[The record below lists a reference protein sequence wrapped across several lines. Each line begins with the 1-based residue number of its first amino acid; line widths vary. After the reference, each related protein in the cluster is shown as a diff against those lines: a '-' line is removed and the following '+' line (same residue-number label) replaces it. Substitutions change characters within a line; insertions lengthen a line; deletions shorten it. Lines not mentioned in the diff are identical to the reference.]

1 MSRAQDGIVAYL
13 ELLHAH
19 RHLIAAAWAN
29 GGALGA
35 GEDNRRAIGELQR
48 RRTLIPYID
57 DEFRLNPSLGRHLD
71 EVFDRARLYALGA
84 DLGAGIERLVQL
96 VDEYEKAGD
105 EGRAE
110 DAERYGADFD
120 YGVFELA
127 ESLRA
132 ELLRLR
138 TLTDNRYADVR
149 TLAEKQ
155 RQNAFWLRRI
165 ERIGAALAA
174 LADNGLRARLEAHTG
189 LAGLQTVFEHQ
200 IGNQLAGWRTQQ
212 LDISATLKAFL
223 YRLREVA
230 PQASRL
236 RSFALHL
243 RQHPDY
249 QPPPPATLVQPPAW
263 LARHAGLRVQAYPQL
278 DRPAIAEVLAGVAA
292 RVPPAPVISRRERA
306 RGRLLDRGAAPAVEL
321 APSPAQQA
329 LQRCLAAA
337 LATDAPLSVLGWKR
351 AQPQYRELPDDLWLL
366 CVLHAAGLHH
376 GSGHAAFARLHLRR
390 IEAPPAHARTGN
402 VVVHDLELWKKA

>member
-13 ELLHAH
+13 ELLHTH
-19 RHLIAAAWAN
+19 RHLIAAAWAH
-29 GGALGA
+29 GGALTA
-35 GEDNRRAIGELQR
+35 DEDNRRAVTELQR
-48 RRTLIPYID
+48 RRTLIPYVD
-57 DEFRLNPSLGRHLD
+57 AEFRLNPSLGRHLD
-71 EVFDRARLYALGA
+71 EVFDRARLYAVGA

-96 VDEYEKAGD
+96 VDEYEKAAD

-127 ESLRA
+127 EGLRA

-165 ERIGAALAA
+165 ERIGSALAA
-174 LADNGLRARLEAHTG
+174 LADHGLRTRLEAHAG
-189 LAGLQTVFEHQ
+189 LAELLAVFEHQ
-200 IGNQLAGWRTQQ
+200 IGRQLAGWRTQQ

-223 YRLREVA
+223 YRLRAVA

-243 RQHPDY
+243 RQFPDY
-249 QPPPPATLVQPPAW
+249 RPPAPESLIEPPAW
-263 LARHAGLRVQAYPQL
+263 LARHAGLKPGARPQL
-278 DRPAIAEVLAGVAA
+278 DRPASAEALAEVAA
-292 RVPPAPVISRRERA
+292 RVPPAPVTTRRERA
-306 RGRLLDRGAAPAVEL
+306 RGRLLDREAAAVVEL

-329 LQRCLAAA
+329 LQQCLAAA
-337 LATDAPLSVLGWKR
+337 LASDTPLSVLGWKR
-351 AQPQYRELPDDLWLL
+351 TQPAHRELPDDLWLL
-366 CVLHAAGLHH
+366 CVLHAAGLGH
-376 GSGHAAFARLHLRR
+376 GPGHAAFARLHLRR
-390 IEAPPAHARTGN
+390 IEAATGARAGN

>member
-29 GGALGA
+29 GGALSA
-35 GEDNRRAIGELQR
+35 GDDNRRAVTELQR

-71 EVFDRARLYALGA
+71 EVFDRARLYAVGA
-84 DLGAGIERLVQL
+84 DLGAAIERLVQL
-96 VDEYEKAGD
+96 VDEYEKAAD

-165 ERIGAALAA
+165 ERIGSALAA
-174 LADNGLRARLEAHTG
+174 IADNGLRARLEAHAG
-189 LAGLQTVFEHQ
+189 LAGLHTVFEHQ
-200 IGNQLAGWRTQQ
+200 IGQQLAGWRTQQ

-249 QPPPPATLVQPPAW
+249 RPPAPESLISPPDW
-263 LARHAGLRVQAYPQL
+263 LARHTGLKLKAAAQL
-278 DRPAIAEVLAGVAA
+278 DRPVIAEALAEVAA
-292 RVPPAPVISRRERA
+292 RVPPAVVSRRRERA
-306 RGRLLDRGAAPAVEL
+306 RGRLLDRAPAAAIEL

-329 LQRCLAAA
+329 LQQCLAAA
-337 LATDAPLSVLGWKR
+337 LESPVPLSVLGWKR
-351 AQPQYRELPDDLWLL
+351 AQAEFRELPEELWLL
-366 CVLHAAGLHH
+366 CVLHAAGL
-376 GSGHAAFARLHLRR
+376 GHAAGHAGFSRLNLRR
-390 IEAPPAHARTGN
+390 IEAPAAARAGN
-402 VVVHDLELWKKA
+402 VVIHDLELWKKA

>member
-29 GGALGA
+29 GGALSA
-35 GEDNRRAIGELQR
+35 GDDNRRAVTELQR

-71 EVFDRARLYALGA
+71 EVFDRARLYAVGA
-84 DLGAGIERLVQL
+84 DLGATIERLVQL
-96 VDEYEKAGD
+96 VDEYEKAAD

-165 ERIGAALAA
+165 ERFGRWRLIRSAGRALPQ
-174 LADNGLRARLEAHTG
+174 EAFIEPEHTAQ
-189 LAGLQTVFEHQ
+189 AGT
-200 IGNQLAGWRTQQ
+200 A
-212 LDISATLKAFL
+212 
-223 YRLREVA
+223 
-230 PQASRL
+230 QASLPRL
-236 RSFALHL
+236 
-243 RQHPDY
+243 
-249 QPPPPATLVQPPAW
+249 PASSD
-263 LARHAGLRVQAYPQL
+263 G
-278 DRPAIAEVLAGVAA
+278 
-292 RVPPAPVISRRERA
+292 
-306 RGRLLDRGAAPAVEL
+306 
-321 APSPAQQA
+321 
-329 LQRCLAAA
+329 
-337 LATDAPLSVLGWKR
+337 
-351 AQPQYRELPDDLWLL
+351 
-366 CVLHAAGLHH
+366 
-376 GSGHAAFARLHLRR
+376 
-390 IEAPPAHARTGN
+390 
-402 VVVHDLELWKKA
+402 